1 MEELTSNLKRVLFLS
16 FIILSQCDSF
26 DTNEDKMKNI
36 LSKKQ
41 VLVLTN
47 IEDKFD
53 TILEDKYDM
62 MKDKSDMYHYLM
74 DFKQVLEKEDIYN
87 LEQFIKNDWDTSDFL
102 EALKESNLFKEV
114 YLDDSL
120 GSESDIFLVQKWI
133 DSIVFIDDSMS
144 IGPKDIVHLLDFQL
158 NELELGDINDEPN
171 IEIQESTRYQ
181 VYYSDK
187 FYYALYRS
195 LSEDDKKIK
204 NFIISKIKVGDITP
218 LIILHEILSSFS
230 KEELNNKILKQI
242 IYVEFILPFYLNI
255 GMDE

>member
-1 MEELTSNLKRVLFLS
+1 MENQTVLIKGSL
-16 FIILSQCDSF
+16 Q
-26 DTNEDKMKNI
+26 
-36 LSKKQ
+36 
-41 VLVLTN
+41 
-47 IEDKFD
+47 
-53 TILEDKYDM
+53 YDM

-133 DSIVFIDDSMS
+133 DSIVFIDFNTA
-144 IGPKDIVHLLDFQL
+144 IGPNEIVHLENFQT
-158 NELELGDINDEPN
+158 NELELGDMNHEPN
-171 IEIQESTRYQ
+171 NEIQESIRYTT
-181 VYYSDK
+181 YYSDK

-195 LSEDDKKIK
+195 LLKKDIKIK
-204 NFIISKIKVGDITP
+204 NFIISKIEAGDISP
-218 LIILHEILSSFS
+218 LIILHGILSSFS